1 MKTFLARNG
10 IYFAAAIVVALF
22 VHAAT
27 VFMLPHFIMAQT
39 MRKIVRDGVYNVVR
53 HVARADEHSRV
64 VVRPSP
70 DLLYSI
76 CPFDLSKGD
85 LRVQAQVPPGTY
97 WSVSVFDADTNNIF
111 VENDRQARSG
121 TVDFGIFAKS
131 ADPHVS
137 FKFQGQ
143 IDFPNDPKTHKPK
156 IVITYSRPPDPSE
169 PLFEFPSPTTK
180 GLVLFRTL
188 VNDESR
194 FAEIDAARRKA
205 TCEVYN
211 LKS

>member
-85 LRVQAQVPPGTY
+85 LRVQAEVPPGTY

-111 VENDRQARSG
+111 VENDRQAKDAEINYRNLG
-121 TVDFGIFAKS
+121 KAFQRQPEYEGKVEFVIFRAGLAS
-131 ADPHVS
+131 DQLEPPHW
-137 FKFQGQ
+137 
-143 IDFPNDPKTHKPK
+143 I
-156 IVITYSRPPDPSE
+156 
-169 PLFEFPSPTTK
+169 PSPTAK

-188 VNDESR
+188 INDESR